1 MKSTGAKKKLIK
13 RAQHRAQQSPNG
25 AEGTFVFER
34 KKSLAMRRA
43 ARKAYRQ
50 LQRFNRRA
58 VETLTRLGDQQS
70 EVLDDTRRL
79 LKQTQNRYADLY
91 EFAPVGYVTL
101 DGLGRIEEINITAS
115 TILGRARRALVKT
128 PLSLYIVRTDIGS
141 FMRHLFRCKQQ
152 VQRVETELNLKS
164 PDGQAIPVLLSTTR
178 SSTVMREGV
187 VLYQTAM
194 VDLSERKAT
203 EAALREAHEMLE
215 QRVRER
221 TSELSAAN
229 RALRDE
235 ISRRKGLEG
244 QILEISD
251 REQQRIGQEIH
262 DGLCQHLTG
271 VAFMARGTALRLK
284 NHRVIDVADLEKLA
298 ELVNEG
304 VTEARN
310 ISRGLHRLEIDSA
323 SLLAALRD
331 LVAREIWKTR
341 CRLEVKTEV
350 NLHDDAVA
358 SHIYRLLRE
367 AVINAHK
374 HAQAREIVV
383 EIKQF
388 NGRTVFS
395 VTDDGIGIHAVS
407 KNSRGL
413 GFHMMKY
420 RAEIIGA
427 RLKIESRK
435 GGGTRVA
442 CYLPRSK

>member
-1 MKSTGAKKKLIK
+1 MKSTSAKKKSIK

-25 AEGTFVFER
+25 AEGTFAFER

-43 ARKAYRQ
+43 ARRAYQQ

-70 EVLDDTRRL
+70 DALDETRRL
-79 LKQTQNRYADLY
+79 LKETQNRYADLY
-91 EFAPVGYVTL
+91 EFAPVGYLTL

-115 TILGRARRALVKT
+115 TILGRARRALLKT
-128 PLSLYIVRTDIGS
+128 PLSLYVVRGHLDR
-141 FMRHLFRCKQQ
+141 FMRHLFRCKRRE
-152 VQRVETELNLKS
+152 QRVETELNLKL
-164 PDGQAIPVLLSTTR
+164 PGGKAMPALLSTTH
-178 SSTVMREGV
+178 SSTVAREGV
-187 VLYQTAM
+187 VLYQTALI
-194 VDLSERKAT
+194 DLTERKAA
-203 EAALREAHEMLE
+203 EAELLEAHEMLE

-221 TSELSAAN
+221 TRELSAAN

-244 QILEISD
+244 QILEVSD

-262 DGLCQHLTG
+262 DGLCQHLAG
-271 VAFMARGTALRLK
+271 VAFIARGTALRLK
-284 NHRVIDVADLEKLA
+284 NHRVIDVADLEKIA

-323 SLLAALRD
+323 SLVSALRD

-350 NLHDDAVA
+350 GLHDDAVA

-367 AVINAHK
+367 AVINAQK
-374 HAQAREIVV
+374 HAQARDIVV
-383 EIKQF
+383 EISQF
-388 NGRTVFS
+388 DGGTVFS
-395 VTDDGIGIHAVS
+395 VTDDGIGIRTLPED
-407 KNSRGL
+407 SRGL

-420 RAEIIGA
+420 RAETIGA